1 MSVDSVVK
9 TITFSFRE
17 FDLTIGVKDSFNFR
31 ILCIYI
37 SQSIGRSKTLRIRIS
52 TLNYRKSLAKSRLV
66 ILFFQRFLSMF
77 LPSYSR
83 IYSIFSQPSAHWPKK
98 NRNRIK
104 CALIGLKMWVSR
116 VNFGRPIFLFETFW
130 NILPKYMQCGLNES
144 GHKYFCARQLPRKTV
159 ASVRQTT

>member
-9 TITFSFRE
+9 IITFSFRE
-17 FDLTIGVKDSFNFR
+17 FDLTIGIKDSFNFR

-37 SQSIGRSKTLRIRIS
+37 SQSIGRRKTLRIRIS
-52 TLNYRKSLAKSRLV
+52 TLKS
-66 ILFFQRFLSMF
+66 I
-77 LPSYSR
+77 SYSFFCSVSFSVSPKLLA
-83 IYSIFSQPSAHWPKK
+83 YLFNFSQPSAHWPKK

-130 NILPKYMQCGLNES
+130 KILPKNMQCGLNES

-159 ASVRQTT
+159 ASVRQAT